1 MMILGSELDFMETN
15 MLYEKGY
22 ISNIDINDFTINNII
37 QNGQVIYYSKSE
49 REIHSVIGESLDK
62 IRIFLNQKIYE
73 FRLNASNNNRIVIN
87 IENDKMGYF
96 ILNLLLLESV
106 FNQLRERF
114 VDFDQQIGDLFKDKL
129 NELFGIWDLL
139 TREEIIY
146 VSMFC
151 RQNIVNFG
159 MYISKFEVIS
169 RYNLYIKLINK
180 MLMVQSKETF
190 LREDILG
197 FRKKIAIYGGG
208 RLGLIF
214 AKMIKKYTDVEIVYF
229 IDKNISSKTLLEIP
243 VIEPENL
250 VMYHNYDLVV
260 ITPIYDFETICTN
273 ISEYTNTLCVSLEEI
288 INE

>member
-1 MMILGSELDFMETN
+1 MILGSELDFMETN

-190 LREDILG
+190 LRGDILG

-229 IDKNISSKTLLEIP
+229 IDKNISFKTLLEIP

-250 VMYHNYDLVV
+250 VMYHNYDLIV